1 MHKQDRKSAYTK
13 NITERN
19 SRLNIDN
26 TQTVNE
32 TSMPS
37 ICGWGPLVKFT
48 SNCNPQ
54 LDCLAYKTM
63 PVGRDS
69 VQVKNLALETQKHP
83 FHAQNKIL
91 KHWHIPSMIKIESQ
105 DTDTSLPCSKKN
117 LNTQKRP
124 YHAQQRISRHWHI
137 QWVSHLGFY
146 VLHNRKH

>member
-83 FHAQNKIL
+83 FHAQNKIS
-91 KHWHIPSMIKIESQ
+91 KHWHIPFH
-105 DTDTSLPCSKKN
+105 DKN
-117 LNTQKRP
+117 
-124 YHAQQRISRHWHI
+124 RISRHWHVPSMLKI
-137 QWVSHLGFY
+137 ESQYTKTSLPCSTKNLKTLTHPMSFTPWILCST
-146 VLHNRKH
+146 